1 MKIRAVTPYFNINA
15 YKNANNLKTKTNNNN
30 TKKGFELSNVYYPII
45 SFTSEDKNRTYS
57 TKLKKLAEIPSNFKV
72 CKHSGIPCPAC
83 GQKMLSR
90 SSFEKITKE
99 LQKIPQDKYLDY
111 LGNYTEYMRPVELS
125 VYNELLELSQKPEA
139 SKDIRTLLVQLRDT
153 KLPVLQEVQ
162 MKQINKMK
170 ALAKTLPEDEKKV
183 LTSKVNSLKNEIRR
197 TNPQAPFRRKFML
210 DRISKIQI
218 RNPKK
223 YEKLQRIASN
233 FPTST
238 DMNSAWIVKYSGK
251 NKMHLDWDSY
261 SIALRFLYSS
271 VANTDHIVA
280 YSLERNN
287 DDITNYMSM
296 HNACNSQKA
305 NKTFLHW
312 LHEDKNNRIEYM
324 KNYFNAVNELITS
337 KKIKTKKYKKYVAY
351 ATETIYEASK
361 GQVDIRPK
369 PENIE
374 PKTTT

>member
-1 MKIRAVTPYFNINA
+1 MQYMKIQQITHNFNIHTH
-15 YKNANNLKTKTNNNN
+15 KNTNNLKPSKNDITKV
-30 TKKGFELSNVYYPII
+30 FELSNIYYPII
-45 SFTSEDKNRTYS
+45 SFSAEDKNRTYS
-57 TKLKKLAEIPSNFKV
+57 TKLKKLAEVPSNFKV
-72 CKHSGIPCPAC
+72 CRHSGIPCPAC

-90 SSFEKITKE
+90 SAFEKITKE
-99 LQKIPQDKYLDY
+99 LQKVPQDKYLEY
-111 LGNYTEYMRPVELS
+111 LGNYTDYMRPVELS
-125 VYNELLELSQKPEA
+125 VYNELIELSEKPNT

-153 KLPVLQEVQ
+153 KLPVLQEAQ

-197 TNPQAPFRRKFML
+197 TNPQAPFRRKFMI

-312 LHEDKNNRIEYM
+312 LHEDKDNRIKYM
-324 KNYFNAVNELITS
+324 QDYFNAVNELITG
-337 KKIKTKKYKKYVAY
+337 KKITTKKYKKYVAY
-351 ATETIYEASK
+351 ATNTIYEASK

-369 PENIE
+369 PLEASTKE
-374 PKTTT
+374 A